1 MGAGQSKTE
10 VMFDRYPADNE
21 VVKDI
26 KLSPAMIN
34 QLTAPPPVQQ
44 EQQQAPLPEVDVE
57 QIKSQI
63 ESELRPAIEGELRD
77 VIDQNVRA
85 ELEAEYYE
93 KLAQISAMREQDRV
107 DIEADFAAKLATVES
122 ELASSGA
129 GQVELS
135 DQLERQNVQMAA
147 KLEESVTT
155 ANQQAQ
161 EHIRQSEAALEAQR
175 RELVQLQ
182 QRENE
187 KLLEMTTPIFAS
199 RRIEHQI
206 CPDIE
211 QQLTQCYSENADKSL
226 LCAEIVRSYQSCLEQ
241 EKQNYFKANLS
252 A

>member
-34 QLTAPPPVQQ
+34 QLTAPVQQ
-44 EQQQAPLPEVDVE
+44 QQQEHVDVE

-93 KLAQISAMREQDRV
+93 KLAQISAMRDQDRAEM
-107 DIEADFAAKLATVES
+107 EAEYATKLASVES
-122 ELASSGA
+122 EMTAASSVE
-129 GQVELS
+129 QVES
-135 DQLERQNVQMAA
+135 QNQLEQQNRQLAA
-147 KLEESVTT
+147 QLEETINT

-161 EHIRQSEAALEAQR
+161 ETIRQSEARLEQQR

-199 RRIEHQI
+199 RRIERQI

-226 LCAEIVRSYQSCLEQ
+226 LCAEIVRNYQSCLEQ

>member
-34 QLTAPPPVQQ
+34 QLTAPIQPQQQQQ
-44 EQQQAPLPEVDVE
+44 EPQPHIDVD

-93 KLAQISAMREQDRV
+93 KLAQISAMRDQDRA
-107 DIEADFAAKLATVES
+107 DMEADFAAKLATVES
-122 ELASSGA
+122 ELATSEKA
-129 GQVELS
+129 GS
-135 DQLERQNVQMAA
+135 DQLEQANRQLAA
-147 KLEESVTT
+147 QLEETINSS
-155 ANQQAQ
+155 NQLAQ
-161 EHIRQSEAALEAQR
+161 EQIRQSEAALEAQR

-199 RRIEHQI
+199 RRIERQI